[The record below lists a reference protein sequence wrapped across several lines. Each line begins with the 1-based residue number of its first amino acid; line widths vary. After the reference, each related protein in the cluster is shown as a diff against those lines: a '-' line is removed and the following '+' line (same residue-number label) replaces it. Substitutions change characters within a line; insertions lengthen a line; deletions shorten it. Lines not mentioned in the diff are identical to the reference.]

1 MLQVVFQR
9 AVCTVLLLLA
19 ASPAFGADALVVFAA
34 ASLTD
39 SLQKVTDAYTRSTGI
54 EVKLSFA
61 SSSAL
66 AKQIEN
72 GAPAD
77 VFISA
82 DQAWMDYVVNQ
93 GLIRKDSH
101 GDLLGNR
108 LVLIAPADSTVALKL
123 ATGAPILAALGPQGR
138 LATAEPTSVPAGKYA
153 KAALTSL
160 GIWGDLEKRLA
171 PAENVRVAL
180 SYVARG
186 EAPLGIV
193 YATDAAA
200 EPKVRVVDVFAE
212 STHAPITY
220 PAALTKTA
228 RAGASGYREFLQ
240 RAAATAIFTRAGF
253 TVLRARSSGMRSGCS
268 GFAFDVSREMALL
281 RAKPLTVAAGT
292 SNTKAAALDV
302 DKGYRVALA
311 AQDKVTFAVAP
322 AKQPNQANARAGM
335 LRLAPVAGS
344 STLRVSL
351 DQPAWIDLMSEG
363 RVLQSTRH
371 AGSRDCPQL
380 HKSVEFSVKPGVPL
394 LLQLSNSAAASL
406 AVVVTTF

>member
-1 MLQVVFQR
+1 MLQAVFQR
-9 AVCTVLLLLA
+9 AVFTVLLLS
-19 ASPAFGADALVVFAA
+19 ASPALCADALVVFAA

-39 SLQKVTDAYTRSTGI
+39 SLQKITDVYTRSTGI
-54 EVKLSFA
+54 EVKLAFA

-82 DQAWMDYVVNQ
+82 DQEWMDYVV
-93 GLIRKDSH
+93 GKELIRKDSRS
-101 GDLLGNR
+101 DLLGNR

-123 ATGAPILAALGPQGR
+123 ATGAPILAALGSQGR
-138 LATAEPTSVPAGKYA
+138 LASGEPTSVPAGKYA

-200 EPKVRVVDVFAE
+200 EPKVRVVDVFAK

-240 RAAATAIFTRAGF
+240 SAAATTIFTQAGF
-253 TVLRARSSGMRSGCS
+253 TVLRARSSGMTSGCS

-281 RAKPLTVAAGT
+281 RAKPRAVAAGT

-302 DKGYRVALA
+302 NQSYRVALA
-311 AQDKVTFAVAP
+311 AQAQVTFAVAP
-322 AKQPNQANARAGM
+322 EKAPSQANPRAGM
-335 LRLAPVAGS
+335 LRLTPLAGA

-351 DQPAWIDLMSEG
+351 DQPAWIDLVSEG
-363 RVLQSTRH
+363 RVLESTRH
-371 AGSRDCPQL
+371 TGSRDCPPL
-380 HKSVEFSVKPGVPL
+380 HKNVEFTVKPGVPL
-394 LLQLSNSAAASL
+394 LLQLSNSTAPSL
-406 AVVVTTF
+406 AVVVTAF